1 MTFDEA
7 YRTYKEL
14 KRQEFNLQL
23 KKQELQESCGY
34 PQGRDYSDTPVSH
47 SVSTPAALV
56 YVMRL
61 EEIEK
66 KEKELDATM
75 ECVRNDIQRFLDK
88 IDNDDIRRV
97 CSYRLFTKTDWK
109 KIARE
114 LDRSYSHVRGLF
126 YQGMTLLHN
135 MGEI

>member
-34 PQGRDYSDTPVSH
+34 PQGRDYDTPISNG
-47 SVSTPAALV
+47 SSTPAALV
-56 YVMRL
+56 YVIRL

-66 KEKELDATM
+66 EEKELDFTM
-75 ECVRNDIQRFLDK
+75 ECLRNDLQRFLDK
-88 IDNDDIRRV
+88 IENDDIRRV
-97 CSYRLFTKTDWK
+97 CSWRLFTKTDWK

-126 YQGMTLLHN
+126 YQGMALLHN
-135 MGEI
+135 MGEV

>member
-1 MTFDEA
+1 MTFDET
-7 YRTYKEL
+7 YRIYKEL

-34 PQGRDYSDTPVSH
+34 PQGRDFDTPISH
-47 SVSTPAALV
+47 SSSTPAALV

-66 KEKELDATM
+66 KEKELSETM

-88 IDNDDIRRV
+88 IDNDDIRRI
-97 CSYRLFTKTDWK
+97 CSIRLFTKTGWK
-109 KIARE
+109 RIAAE
-114 LDRSYSHVRGLF
+114 LDKSYSHVRSLF
-126 YQGMTLLHN
+126 YQGMTLLHT
-135 MGEI
+135 MEEK

>member
-66 KEKELDATM
+66 KEKEIM
-75 ECVRNDIQRFLDK
+75 SI
-88 IDNDDIRRV
+88 
-97 CSYRLFTKTDWK
+97 
-109 KIARE
+109 
-114 LDRSYSHVRGLF
+114 
-126 YQGMTLLHN
+126 
-135 MGEI
+135 

>member
-34 PQGRDYSDTPVSH
+34 PQGRDYDTPISNG
-47 SVSTPAALV
+47 STTPAALV
-56 YVMRL
+56 YVIRL

-66 KEKELDATM
+66 EEKELDFSM

-88 IDNDDIRRV
+88 IDNDDIRRI
-97 CSYRLFTKTDWK
+97 CSIRLFTKTGWK
-109 KIARE
+109 RIAAD
-114 LDRSYSHVRGLF
+114 LDKSYSHVRSLF
-126 YQGMTLLHN
+126 YQGMTLLHT
-135 MGEI
+135 MEEI

>member
-1 MTFDEA
+1 MTFDET
-7 YRTYKEL
+7 YRIYKEL

-34 PQGRDYSDTPVSH
+34 PQGRDFDTPISH
-47 SVSTPAALV
+47 SSSTPAALV

-66 KEKELDATM
+66 KEKELSETM

-88 IDNDDIRRV
+88 IDNDDIRRI
-97 CSYRLFTKTDWK
+97 CSIRLFTKTGWK
-109 KIARE
+109 RISAE
-114 LDRSYSHVRGLF
+114 LDKSYSHVRSLF
-126 YQGMTLLHN
+126 YQGMTLLHT
-135 MGEI
+135 MEEK

>member
-88 IDNDDIRRV
+88 IDNDDIRRI
-97 CSYRLFTKTDWK
+97 CSIKLFTKTSWK
-109 KIARE
+109 RIAAD
-114 LDRSYSHVRGLF
+114 LDKSYSHVRSLF
-126 YQGMTLLHN
+126 YQGMTLLHT
-135 MGEI
+135 MEEI

>member
-1 MTFDEA
+1 MTFDET
-7 YRTYKEL
+7 YRIYKEL

-34 PQGRDYSDTPVSH
+34 PQGRDFDTPISH
-47 SVSTPAALV
+47 SSSTPAALV

-66 KEKELDATM
+66 KEKELSETM

-88 IDNDDIRRV
+88 IDNDDIRRI
-97 CSYRLFTKTDWK
+97 CSIRLFTKTGWK
-109 KIARE
+109 RIAAE
-114 LDRSYSHVRGLF
+114 LDKSYSHVRSLF
-126 YQGMTLLHN
+126 YQGMTLLHQ
-135 MGEI
+135 MEGA